1 MIDYRE
7 IIRLHSLKF
16 SNVSIANSLC
26 CSRNT
31 VSEVLKLAETHSLE
45 WPIPETLSNK
55 DIEYLFYPN
64 RGNNE
69 GRRLPD
75 YEYVYN
81 ELAKPG
87 VTLSL
92 LWAEYCA
99 KCEAEH
105 TIPYQHSQFNDKY
118 HAYAAS
124 KKATLRIKRK
134 PGETMEVDWVGDT
147 LKVYDAASCYDIP
160 AYIFVA
166 VLPCSL
172 YGYAEA
178 FPDMKSN
185 HWIEAHIHAYSFF
198 GGVTRILVPDN
209 LKTGVIK
216 NTRAELVLNR
226 SYHEMAEYY
235 GTAIIPARPVKPKD
249 KPNAEGT
256 VKVLE
261 TWILAAL
268 RNRKFFT
275 FEELNKAIHEKL
287 EEFNAKPFQKKKG
300 SRLSAFLEEEKD
312 FLMPLPAS
320 PYETAVWST
329 ATIQPDYLIKI
340 GDCKYSVPYEFI
352 GKKVDIR
359 ATENSIEVFYH
370 SNRIASHVRRSY
382 SPEPIYVP
390 EHMPENHR
398 KFLEYNTDSFL
409 NWGKSVGHSTLIVVK
424 HFLYMHKVEQQGYKS
439 CASLMKL
446 ADRYGTQ
453 RLENACIKA
462 LSYTPSPSLKN
473 ISTILKNGQDKV
485 AVAKVVSNAAN
496 KESSKYGI
504 TRGAS
509 YYEGG
514 DRL

>member
-1 MIDYRE
+1 MTNYRE
-7 IIRLHSLKF
+7 IIRLHSLDF
-16 SNVSIANSLC
+16 SNVAISNSLC
-26 CSRNT
+26 CSRNK
-31 VSEVLKLAETHSLE
+31 VSEVLQLAEQHSMG
-45 WPIPETLSNK
+45 WPIPDALTNS
-55 DIEYLFYPN
+55 DIEHLFYPN

-69 GRRLPD
+69 GRILPD
-75 YEYVYN
+75 FEYIHS

-105 TIPYQHSQFNDKY
+105 TIPYQHTQFGDKY
-118 HAYAAS
+118 RAFAAS

-147 LKVYDAASCYDIP
+147 LKVHDIAAGSDVN
-160 AYIFVA
+160 AYVFVA

-185 HWIEAHIHAYSFF
+185 HWIEAHVHAYSFF

-216 NTRAELVLNR
+216 NTSTELILNR
-226 SYHEMAEYY
+226 SYREMAEYY

-268 RNRKFFT
+268 RNQKFFT
-275 FEELNKAIHEKL
+275 FEELNRAIREKL
-287 EEFNAKPFQKKKG
+287 DDFNAKPFQKRKG
-300 SRLSAFLEEEKD
+300 SRLSAFIEEERD

-329 ATIQPDYLIKI
+329 ATIQPDYLITV
-340 GDCKYSVPYEFI
+340 GNCKYSVPYEFI

-359 ATENSIEVFYH
+359 TTESSIEVFYH
-370 SNRIASHVRRSY
+370 TNRIASHVRRAY
-382 SPEPIYVP
+382 SKDPIYLP

-398 KFLEYNTDSFL
+398 KFLEYNSDSF
-409 NWGKSVGHSTLIVVK
+409 NEWAQGIGRFTLIVVK
-424 HFLYMHKVEQQGYKS
+424 HFLSMHKVEQQGYKS

-446 ADRYGTQ
+446 ADRYGTD
-453 RLENACIKA
+453 RLEQACAKA

-473 ISTILKNGQDKV
+473 ITTILKNGQDKV
-485 AVAKVVSNAAN
+485 SISPTEVVSSR
-496 KESSKYGI
+496 ESAVYGI

-509 YYEGG
+509 YYKGG
-514 DRL
+514 DC